1 MKKIWIIIIGAVILL
16 FIVIQLFPP
25 EKNDKLLNPQNDI
38 VFVIEM
44 PASVKKKIVD
54 ACYDCHSNK
63 TAYPI
68 YNRIAPVSWIMANHI
83 RNGKEHLNFS
93 EWATFDKKKQIKLL
107 SDICDEITNGEMP
120 IKSYVFMHSRA
131 VINPKELGEICN
143 WTEKASEQIMSKQ
156 D

>member
-16 FIVIQLFPP
+16 FIVIQFFPP
-25 EKNDKLLNPQNDI
+25 EKNDKLLIPQNDI

-44 PASVKKKIVD
+44 PTPVKKKIVD

-83 RNGKEHLNFS
+83 HKGKEHLNFS
-93 EWATFDKKKQIKLL
+93 EWANYDKKKQIKLL

-131 VINPKELGEICN
+131 VINPKELEEICS
-143 WTEKASEQIMSKQ
+143 WTEKASAQIMNKQ